1 MAIGFCFLIKDSVN
15 NLELWAA
22 FFEGIASSQ
31 YRIYVHAKTPSACA
45 VPDGAVVDSDPL
57 PTAWGELSLVMA
69 TQRLFD
75 QALEDGCTSMI
86 LLSGDM
92 LPLWPFER
100 IQDQCQGTRF
110 SLQPTE
116 GLTERQSG
124 KNAERYAQ
132 MAPWLGLD
140 RSQMMKQNMFFSI
153 SSADYQS
160 VRGLSLSD
168 CPLRQLADEYY
179 WVNALTASGRTVRAD
194 YFLYCNPDRTR
205 TQACALNLTPEL
217 LSECRQRGYLF
228 VRKVAEVESVSA
240 SLLKEIYQQV
250 GLSDQG
256 GIAPELAGDPIGIF
270 ERLNCSSLI
279 RRLTGDQLRKWLRLF
294 RRK

>member
-15 NLELWAA
+15 NLDLWTA
-22 FFEGIASSQ
+22 FFQGTSSSQ
-31 YRIYVHAKTPSACA
+31 YRIYVHAKTSSPRA
-45 VPDGAVVDSDPL
+45 VPCGAVVDCDPL

-69 TQRLFD
+69 THRLFD
-75 QALEDGCTSMI
+75 QASRDGCTSMI

-92 LPLWPFER
+92 IPLWSFER
-100 IQDQCQGTRF
+100 IHEHCQSTRF
-110 SLQPTE
+110 SLQPAE
-116 GLTERQSG
+116 GLTERQSR
-124 KNAERYAQ
+124 KNAERYGQ

-140 RSQMMKQNMFFSI
+140 ASQMMKQNMFFSI

-160 VRGLSLSD
+160 VRGLSLRD
-168 CPLRQLADEYY
+168 CPLKQLADEYY

-194 YFLYCNPDRTR
+194 DFLYCNPEPTR
-205 TQACALNLTPEL
+205 TQACGLNLTPEL

-228 VRKVAEVESVSA
+228 VRKVAQVESDSA

-256 GIAPELAGDPIGIF
+256 GIAPELVGDPIGIF
-270 ERLNCSSLI
+270 ERLNGSFLI
-279 RRLTGDQLRKWLRLF
+279 RRLAGDQLGKWLRLL